1 MFYLAAATAAR
12 CIFVLTCAL
21 LLNHLAGAPIATTT
35 TLSALPATSR
45 FGQPV
50 TLLATIS
57 PKVTSGPVSFMDQ
70 DMLVGSANVDA
81 NGTAQ
86 ATTLTLPAGKHTLV
100 AVYGGDPGGSDSP
113 SQSQPVQYIVA
124 AVPGGSFTAPA
135 AYVGSVFSPSPYAV
149 VVADFNGDGKADL
162 ATSGSILLG
171 NGDGTFQSVGTYPIG
186 PTWLV
191 VADFNGDGKADL
203 AGAGE
208 VSLGNGD
215 GTFQYPLAYPIGA
228 GYPVSTIAVSDLNG
242 DGYADIAA
250 FAGDGY
256 LWVLLGN
263 GDGTFQPAIKS
274 SATNSR
280 QFIYSMAIGDFNGD
294 GKPDVVGTDVNFANV
309 LVLLGNGDGT
319 FQPPVSYAVDN
330 GPNAVVIA
338 DFNNDGK
345 LDFATLN
352 YYTSDISVVLGNGDG
367 TFQAPVNFPAGP
379 APQGLTVADFD
390 GDGVPDLATTTS
402 QSSLLVLLGNGDGT
416 LRPAKNYGLGWGL
429 TVVGDFNRDGR
440 VDVAIAGGAAYDDAA
455 SVILGTSGTLQ
466 TQILVLATPNDSPT
480 YGGPPVTLPVTA
492 SSGLPVT
499 LTSNTPLICTTS
511 GTTVAPVGGG
521 VCLLTATQ
529 PGNEVFSPAPP
540 VNTSLTV
547 SPATQTLSFP
557 QIGALAYGSLP
568 IPLNATVSSGLPIT
582 YTASPS
588 LVCNVTGN
596 LLTLAGNSGTCIIT
610 AAQSGNSNYYSVS
623 FEQFASVTS
632 TLTPQ
637 TINFPLLPWLPA
649 GALESISATSSSGL
663 PVTFSSNTPALCTVS
678 GSIMTNVAPGNCSIT
693 AMQSGNSTYAPASNT
708 QTLFVFAPVPAF
720 FTGEFSLT
728 NGGYYLQFPDGN
740 VFGYFNEFGYLSY
753 LSPSVLYHDDLG
765 FEAFVAGSGTDLYM
779 YDFATG
785 HWWYTSSSLFPYL
798 YDFTLEAWLYYL
810 PNPQNPG
817 HYAANPRFFAN
828 LSTTQIFTQ

>member
-1 MFYLAAATAAR
+1 MSYLPAAAAAR

-21 LLNHLAGAPIATTT
+21 LLNRLAGAPIATTT
-35 TLSALPATSR
+35 TLCALPATSQ

-57 PKVTSGPVSFMDQ
+57 PKVTSGSVSFRDQ
-70 DMLVGSANVDA
+70 GMLVGSANVDA

-100 AVYGGDPGGSDSP
+100 AVYGGDPGGSYSP
-113 SQSQPVQYIVA
+113 SQSQPVRYIVA

-162 ATSGSILLG
+162 AASGSILLG
-171 NGDGTFQSVGTYPIG
+171 NGDGTFQSLGTYPIG

-203 AGAGE
+203 ASAG
-208 VSLGNGD
+208 VVLLGNGD
-215 GTFQYPLAYPIGA
+215 GTFQNPLTYSIGDAYPL
-228 GYPVSTIAVSDLNG
+228 STIAVGDVNG
-242 DGYADIAA
+242 DGYADISA
-250 FAGDGY
+250 FSGDGY

-263 GDGTFQPAIKS
+263 GDGTFQTAIKS
-274 SATNSR
+274 LADN
-280 QFIYSMAIGDFNGD
+280 QFVYTMAIGDFNGD
-294 GKPDVVGTDVNFANV
+294 GKPDVVGAEVNFGSV
-309 LVLLGNGDGT
+309 IVLLGNGDGT
-319 FQPPVSYAVDN
+319 FQPPVRYSVHF
-330 GPNAVVIA
+330 GPNSVVVA
-338 DFNNDGK
+338 DFNADGK
-345 LDFATLN
+345 PDFATSN
-352 YYTSDISVVLGNGDG
+352 AVSGDVSVLLGNGDG
-367 TFQAPVNFPAGP
+367 TFQAAVNYPTGP
-379 APQGLTVADFD
+379 SPEGLIIADFN

-416 LRPAKNYGLGWGL
+416 LQPAKNYGLGWGL
-429 TVVGDFNRDGR
+429 TAIGDFNQDGR

-529 PGNEVFSPAPP
+529 PGNEMFSPAPP
-540 VNTSLTV
+540 VNSSLPV
-547 SPATQTLSFP
+547 SPATQTLNFP
-557 QIGALAYGSLP
+557 QIGALAYGSPP

-596 LLTLAGNSGTCIIT
+596 LLTLAGNGGTCFIIAT
-610 AAQSGNSNYYSVS
+610 QPGNSNYYSISTQQYV
-623 FEQFASVTS
+623 SVTS

-663 PVTFSSNTPALCTVS
+663 PVTFTSNTPALCTVS
-678 GSIMTNVAPGNCSIT
+678 GSIMTNVAPGTCSIT
-693 AMQSGNSTYAPASNT
+693 AMQSGNSIYAPASNT
-708 QTLFVFAPVPAF
+708 QTPFVFAPVPAF
-720 FTGEFSLT
+720 FTGEFSLS

-765 FEAFVAGSGTDLYM
+765 FEAFVAGSGTDLSM

-798 YDFTLEAWLYYL
+798 YDFTLDAWLYYF
-810 PNPQNPG
+810 PNSQNPG
-817 HYAANPRFFAN
+817 HYTAHPRYFAN
-828 LSTTQIFTQ
+828 LSTIQIFTQ